1 MTRKPRRDP
10 RPATANPTGRLRVH
24 ALSSF
29 GHQLVVPSILKYQ
42 QRFSELSVEV
52 TMSGTIPDM
61 LEDGYDASIVLAPE
75 LPSSGLV
82 SLRLGSICSV
92 VCASPRYL
100 ARHGVPEAP
109 RDLRDHQCLQL
120 TTSVFP
126 FDKWVFRGASE
137 PFPVD
142 IGSARLTV
150 NAMEA
155 LEPAVTGGLGVA
167 ILPAGIALPGLL
179 SGALVR
185 LLRGYEAQPVNVYA
199 LYPSRRFLDAKIRTF
214 IDLLREEVPSILEAD
229 ERALARL
236 TDVGT

>member
-1 MTRKPRRDP
+1 MD
-10 RPATANPTGRLRVH
+10 
-24 ALSSF
+24 
-29 GHQLVVPSILKYQ
+29 
-42 QRFSELSVEV
+42 
-52 TMSGTIPDM
+52 
-61 LEDGYDASIVLAPE
+61 
-75 LPSSGLV
+75 
-82 SLRLGSICSV
+82 
-92 VCASPRYL
+92 
-100 ARHGVPEAP
+100 
-109 RDLRDHQCLQL
+109 
-120 TTSVFP
+120 
-126 FDKWVFRGASE
+126 
-137 PFPVD
+137 
-142 IGSARLTV
+142 
-150 NAMEA
+150 A